1 MNNRTDLAID
11 NINIKKTKEYKK
23 NNILISEYKNKN
35 KLYITLHFNSLI
47 EKNNIKK
54 ILKTQL
60 LHFFNLYNIN
70 NKSNILIVGLG
81 NISNTSDSIGPKSIK
96 YITPNLYLNNII
108 TSNKIK
114 ISTIE
119 PGVLGTTGIDTTMII
134 KSINKL
140 IKPNLIILI
149 DSFLTN
155 NINNLNKT
163 LELNNIGITPGSG
176 IHGNNT
182 LLNKKNMNTNVL
194 VIGIPT
200 SLEYLYN
207 NTTLLM
213 STSHIDKYVNE
224 ISEIIGTTLNE
235 LLYSI

>member
-1 MNNRTDLAID
+1 
-11 NINIKKTKEYKK
+11 
-23 NNILISEYKNKN
+23 
-35 KLYITLHFNSLI
+35 
-47 EKNNIKK
+47 
-54 ILKTQL
+54 
-60 LHFFNLYNIN
+60 
-70 NKSNILIVGLG
+70 
-81 NISNTSDSIGPKSIK
+81 
-96 YITPNLYLNNII
+96 
-108 TSNKIK
+108 
-114 ISTIE
+114 
-119 PGVLGTTGIDTTMII
+119 MII

-182 LLNKKNMNTNVL
+182 LISKKNMNTNVL

-200 SLEYLYN
+200 SLEYTYN
-207 NTTLLM
+207 KTTLLM